1 VTGALASLP
10 TARSAR
16 QQHAPAL
23 LLLALFSARTA
34 LGEPAKFEAEIQAY
48 EKQDRIAPPAPGGFL
63 FVGSSTIRLWQTADA
78 FPGLP
83 VTNRGFGGSTVA
95 DSVAFAD
102 RIILPYKPRLIV
114 FFAGTNDLAEGK
126 SPAQVL
132 ADVKTLVTKVHG
144 ALPRTRFLFMSPF
157 STLKRWQLDEQMR
170 AYHAMLAAFILGD
183 ARLGLLDL
191 APDMRDG
198 VGRPLAQL
206 LRADG
211 LHMSV
216 DGYRLW
222 NRRLRPL
229 LSRP

>member
-1 VTGALASLP
+1 M
-10 TARSAR
+10 
-16 QQHAPAL
+16 
-23 LLLALFSARTA
+23 
-34 LGEPAKFEAEIQAY
+34 
-48 EKQDRIAPPAPGGFL
+48 
-63 FVGSSTIRLWQTADA
+63 
-78 FPGLP
+78 
-83 VTNRGFGGSTVA
+83 
-95 DSVAFAD
+95 
-102 RIILPYKPRLIV
+102 PYKPRLIV

-132 ADVKTLVTKVHG
+132 ADAKALVTKVHG
-144 ALPRTRFLFMSPF
+144 ALPRTRFLFLSPF
-157 STLKRWQLDEQMR
+157 STLKRWQLDEQLR
-170 AYHAMLAAFILGD
+170 AYHRMLAAFILGD
-183 ARLGLLDL
+183 TRLGLLDL

-211 LHMSV
+211 LHMSP